1 MFDPLYKET
10 RVHSH
15 LSATANAARYADMRA
30 AAERHRSQPRPTRA
44 RRLWRGR
51 RSGAHL
57 MRARA
62 A

>member
-10 RVHSH
+10 RVHPH
-15 LSATANAARYADMRA
+15 LSATINAARYAEMRA
-30 AAERHRSQPRPTRA
+30 AAERRRSQPRAA
-44 RRLWRGR
+44 RGRHLWRSR
-51 RSGAHL
+51 RAGAHL

>member
-10 RVHSH
+10 RMHSH
-15 LSATANAARYADMRA
+15 LSASANAARYADMRA
-30 AAERHRSQPRPTRA
+30 TAERHRSQPRPARA
-44 RRLWRGR
+44 RHLWRGR
-51 RSGAHL
+51 RAAFHL